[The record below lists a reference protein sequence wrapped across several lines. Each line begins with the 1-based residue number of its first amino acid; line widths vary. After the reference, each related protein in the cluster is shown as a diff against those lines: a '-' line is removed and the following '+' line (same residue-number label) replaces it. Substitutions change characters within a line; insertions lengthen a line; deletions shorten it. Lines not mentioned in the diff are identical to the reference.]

1 MRWYPNGYGGQR
13 RDPDPDPD
21 QVKREGRQEQG
32 EMAVSADAHWLTW
45 LVSAGL
51 VHVLRCLV
59 GARFE
64 CAGVQ

>member
-32 EMAVSADAHWLTW
+32 EMAVSADDHWLTW
-45 LVSAGL
+45 PVSAGL
-51 VHVLRCLV
+51 VHVLRRLV